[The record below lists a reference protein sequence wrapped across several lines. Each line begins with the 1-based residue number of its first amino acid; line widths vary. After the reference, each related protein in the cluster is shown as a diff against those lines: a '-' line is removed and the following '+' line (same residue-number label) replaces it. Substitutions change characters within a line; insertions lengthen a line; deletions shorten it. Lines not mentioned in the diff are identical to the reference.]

1 MQDSYKIIESKKFM
15 WDGKI
20 YNTEDE
26 AKNVA
31 NGYEKDNFET
41 RIILEEGKYLIYNR
55 REVKE
60 EVVVAS

>member
-15 WDGKI
+15 WDGKV
-20 YNTEDE
+20 YDTEEE

-31 NGYEKDNFET
+31 DSYQKDNFEVK
-41 RIILEEGKYLIYNR
+41 IVSEEGKYLIYNR

-60 EVVVAS
+60 VVVVAS